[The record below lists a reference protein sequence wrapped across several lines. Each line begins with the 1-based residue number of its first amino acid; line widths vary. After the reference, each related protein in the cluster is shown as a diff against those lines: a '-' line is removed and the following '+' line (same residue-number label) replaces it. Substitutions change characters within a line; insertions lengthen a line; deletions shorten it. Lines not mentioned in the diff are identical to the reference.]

1 MEIEKNTVSAVRQV
15 KDEHVVVTVDK
26 GADLNVLFIG
36 NSITRHAPKTEI
48 GWEGNW
54 GMAASA
60 EEYDYVHVVVSELE
74 KRHGPINYCT
84 VCGADWE
91 RSYWD
96 QEELD
101 RLEAARNF
109 GADIIICRIG
119 ENIWG
124 SRDKLD
130 VIPLQPWFDHMIK
143 WFNTKNTEKVIVT
156 NLFWAFDGVDSVIKR
171 VVAEN
176 NYTFVE
182 LNDVGAKDENKALG
196 QFWHSGICIHP
207 NDAGMNQI
215 AQRILEKL

>member
-15 KDEHVVVTVDK
+15 KDEHVVVVVDK

-36 NSITRHAPKTEI
+36 NSITRHAPKPEI

-60 EEYDYVHVVVSELE
+60 EEFDYVHIIVSELE
-74 KRHGPINYCT
+74 KRYGPINYCT

-96 QEELD
+96 QEELN
-101 RLEAARNF
+101 RLNIARNF

-130 VIPLQPWFDHMIK
+130 VIPLQPWFDYMIK
-143 WFNTKNTEKVIVT
+143 WFNAKNTENVIVT

-171 VVAEN
+171 VVADN
-176 NYTFVE
+176 HYTFVE
-182 LNDVGAKDENKALG
+182 LNDLGAKDECKALG
-196 QFWHSGICIHP
+196 QFWHSGVSIHP
-207 NDAGMNQI
+207 NDNGMNQI